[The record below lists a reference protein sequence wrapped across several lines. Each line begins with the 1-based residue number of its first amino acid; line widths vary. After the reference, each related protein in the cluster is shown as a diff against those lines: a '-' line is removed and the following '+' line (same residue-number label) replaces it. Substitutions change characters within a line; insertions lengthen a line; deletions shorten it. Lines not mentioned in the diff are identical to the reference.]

1 MQGPAGGPAG
11 VEKMKNAILLAAIL
25 LVGYTFLP
33 AKTPEPPVAVDGPV
47 AVALRS
53 STSED
58 RAMVAGIYDALADI
72 TERDSTDS
80 RILTTGMWRRCHST
94 ALRLAAGGTPLV
106 GKYPGL
112 DLAIE
117 QVLGKYF
124 PLDDVAITSDL
135 RAKIVAACREVAADA
150 R

>member
-1 MQGPAGGPAG
+1 ML
-11 VEKMKNAILLAAIL
+11 N
-25 LVGYTFLP
+25 
-33 AKTPEPPVAVDGPV
+33 
-47 AVALRS
+47 
-53 STSED
+53 
-58 RAMVAGIYDALADI
+58 
-72 TERDSTDS
+72 
-80 RILTTGMWRRCHST
+80 ST